1 MATRF
6 SNGQVSDPGQ
16 PTTLEGQQSAEST
29 PQRIPQQ
36 GPIKILY
43 TTETGETMV
52 QESRPSGMSV
62 SPSSEQASAR
72 NAQGMLVSL
81 STAGPKDVIT
91 LPNGLGDSSAET
103 WEQLGMIRK
112 LSTGGYE
119 LVGQEQPAAQ
129 QQQQD
134 KDKDKPKVEP
144 AGDVTN
150 VPGTSQDVDAFQADL
165 AKRSP
170 VGFDGLLTSLV
181 KTGEMPSALVADLA
195 RQSGQESAEFT
206 ANVER
211 MTSEYVAAGR
221 SALSNVGVT
230 APEVFESWAR
240 AEQPEAFDNA
250 VRDLV
255 GSKSV
260 ARMQDLG
267 RRFVAQNNTK
277 LASLI
282 MSKGV
287 EAEVRD
293 GRVWVKRSDL
303 GLPPTKAQGDFGRA
317 THSTLQQMI
326 REGHITIS

>member
-1 MATRF
+1 MATRY
-6 SNGQVSDPGQ
+6 SDGQVSDPGQ
-16 PTTLEGQQSAEST
+16 PQTREGQQAEPT

-36 GPIKILY
+36 GKMKILY
-43 TTETGETMV
+43 NTETGETTV

-62 SPSSEQASAR
+62 SPSIEQASAR

-91 LPNGLGDSSAET
+91 LPNGLGDSTAET

-134 KDKDKPKVEP
+134 KDKPKVEP

-165 AKRSP
+165 ATRSP

-181 KTGEMPSALVADLA
+181 KTGEMPAALVADLA

-293 GRVWVKRSDL
+293 GQVWVKRSDL